1 MGWDS
6 SGYKYCGTAE
16 QCQFNIIQSHHSFY
30 FDNLITYI
38 ISMRRLAMQQHS
50 SLGLMAIAMER
61 GWNSWI
67 WYLRPQLMSQTWLSR
82 EVLSAHLHAFKRLR
96 QYMCV
101 TTPIAALGVE
111 WGRVDVPHSLSGQ
124 MPPHFIHPRVSVG
137 WHLQTAPLTY
147 WANLLPKSR
156 RA

>member
-1 MGWDS
+1 MGRDS
-6 SGYKYCGTAE
+6 SVYKNCGTAE

-38 ISMRRLAMQQHS
+38 ISMWRLAMQQHS
-50 SLGLMAIAMER
+50 SLGLMAITVER

-67 WYLRPQLMSQTWLSR
+67 WYLRPQLMSQTRLSR

-96 QYMCV
+96 QYMCM
-101 TTPIAALGVE
+101 TTPIAALHSQRPPLAE
-111 WGRVDVPHSLSGQ
+111 WSNAPSFH
-124 MPPHFIHPRVSVG
+124 PPQSQCWMTP
-137 WHLQTAPLTY
+137 PNCPY